1 MHLSELEVFCEVE
14 LKTNN
19 YRLSNVYL
27 ICSIGILWGGEK
39 ERKSVGHI
47 SAGMSLNFL
56 TDLSFNQR
64 CFSDLYHLHSKFSVK
79 ILTRLSHF
87 R

>member
-1 MHLSELEVFCEVE
+1 MHLLELKAFCEVE

-27 ICSIGILWGGEK
+27 IQLQLYIGPLWGGEK

-47 SAGMSLNFL
+47 SAGRMTLNFVI
-56 TDLSFNQR
+56 DFSFSQR
-64 CFSDLYHLHSKFSVK
+64 CFSDLYVS
-79 ILTRLSHF
+79 IQNLS
-87 R
+87 